1 MTYVS
6 VKTKAALKRLPIG
19 TKMELISN
27 LFGPCEPQP
36 RAIKR
41 FQSNAI
47 VFDVIKDGECKE
59 SYLYLDDPGYKLVP
73 TENGFK
79 MVGPKVSHDPER
91 VYTIEY
97 LVHNN
102 Q

>member
-1 MTYVS
+1 MAYVS

-19 TKMELISN
+19 TKMELIHS

-41 FQSNAI
+41 IQSNAI
-47 VFDVIKDGECKE
+47 VFDLIKDGECKE
-59 SYLYLDDPGYKLVP
+59 SYLYLDYKLVP

-79 MVGPKVSHDPER
+79 LVGPEVPHDPKR